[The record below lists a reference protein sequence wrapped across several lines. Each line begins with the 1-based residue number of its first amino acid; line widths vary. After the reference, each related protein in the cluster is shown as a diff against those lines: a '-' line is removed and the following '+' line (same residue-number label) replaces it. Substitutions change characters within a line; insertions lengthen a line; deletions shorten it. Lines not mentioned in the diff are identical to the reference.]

1 MSRKFE
7 DFEPKYAPMI
17 FAIDPAFSFYST
29 GCGYAFLNINT
40 ECNSKAL
47 FHRTGIIQPFSNE
60 SSLGNMLELASKLKR
75 VWEETVGFSS
85 QPRAVVIERPIIY
98 PGSNVK
104 FSSITDL
111 NILTGIFVS
120 TFNPGAI
127 LVPCP
132 AEWKGNKPKETTKD
146 EVITLCNRYSLKNI
160 ERDLGEIAPHKR
172 HNAFDAMGIGIYGMK
187 VLKGDKPLPR
197 LHFPIQTRF
206 ERQNVAKCG

>member
-1 MSRKFE
+1 MTRRIE
-7 DFEPKYAPMI
+7 DFKPKYSSMI

-29 GCGYAFLNINT
+29 GCGYAFLNING
-40 ECNSKAL
+40 EENNEAL

-60 SSLGNMLELASKLKR
+60 SSLGNMLELASRLKQ

-98 PGSNVK
+98 PGSQVK

-120 TFNPGAI
+120 IFNPGAI

-160 ERDLGEIAPHKR
+160 ERDLSGIAPHKR

-187 VLKGDKPLPR
+187 VLKGEKPLPR
-197 LHFPIQTRF
+197 LHFPIRTRF
-206 ERQNVAKCG
+206 KNPPLAAAA